1 MKKILGLLCIFTL
14 VTIVFAGCSHNKN
27 TAEKNPGETNTTA
40 AGTTGEAGTG
50 VTTAETGKAGA
61 TGETGTVG
69 TGSAG
74 TTGETGTT
82 GMTGSTGTETPSA
95 GTTPGTETPS
105 AGATPGTETPSAGT
119 TPSTETPSS
128 GTPESTVGAAT
139 PSAGTSGATSAATS
153 ATPTDADLLSQ
164 IRTNLKKESL
174 GDLSGLRINIKDGD
188 VTLSGPV
195 QTQEQAQK
203 IVTLVRSIT
212 GVKNVTNNLKVQE
225 R

>member
-27 TAEKNPGETNTTA
+27 TAEKNPGETSTTA

-50 VTTAETGKAGA
+50 VTTAETGKAGT

-105 AGATPGTETPSAGT
+105 AGTTPG
-119 TPSTETPSS
+119 TETPSS
-128 GTPESTVGAAT
+128 GTPESTVGAET
-139 PSAGTSGATSAATS
+139 PSAGTSGATS

-164 IRTNLKKESL
+164 IRANLKKESL